1 MSQNVIQSS
10 FAAGELAPSLFA
22 RTDLTKYHTGAA
34 KMRNFFVDYRSGT
47 STRPGTKFVIQAFGS
62 VVRLVRFQSSLLV
75 PYIIEFGD
83 QYCRFISNGAAVLEV
98 GFAID
103 NTTNSN
109 PATVTANGNTLNS
122 GDWVFISG
130 MGGSVQYNNRFYIVV
145 SNIASVI
152 TLADVDGN
160 PVDSTSYFPY
170 TGGGG
175 ISRVYKIASPYA
187 AADLE
192 LLKFSQLAN
201 VMYITHPSYPPYTLT
216 LNTPTNWVFT
226 QILFGTSILAP
237 AGLAGSAST
246 SGTANYAYVVT
257 SVDASGQ
264 ESLPTSPAAVANAVN
279 IGTTAGTITLTWS
292 AATNAVSYN
301 VYKAEL
307 SIASAVPSGAAFGF
321 IGSCTGVSFVDSN
334 IVPDF
339 TTTPPI
345 NFNPFPS
352 VNNYPGAN
360 VFFQQ
365 RWYAGGTNNFP
376 QTFYASQV
384 GLYNN
389 FNVSDPTLASDSITG
404 TITSSQVNF
413 IKSMLAMPGG
423 LIIFTAQ
430 APYQLS
436 SGAGIA
442 STSAVTPINATIAPQ
457 GYNGASDLPPIPIN
471 QDILYVQSKGSIVLD
486 LVYNIYA
493 AIYVPTD
500 ISVLSNHLFFNY
512 TIKEWAWAQEPY
524 KLLWAVRN
532 DGILLSLTFVKEQ
545 EIYGWAHH
553 DTFGLFQSVASVTEG
568 QFDATYVAVQRF
580 IGPNHPVIWIERF
593 DNRVFTYGTEDAWCV
608 DAGIMTTLP
617 TPSASLFMSGSV
629 GGATFSTD
637 TPVFSVGAVGQ
648 VIRVDGGIAT
658 ITSFVSS
665 TEVIGNWTQLPTY
678 IVPDDPN
685 ATPVEATPGN
695 WSVTVPSTVFYGL
708 DYLNGFTVSIL
719 ADGRVQPPQ
728 VVAGG
733 SIILENPAT
742 KVIVGLPFT
751 AQLQTMPL
759 DVNVQGGTI
768 QGKRKKIAALGIR
781 LANSLG
787 LSAGR
792 TFNTLVPLK
801 ENIFTPIT
809 LVSSYPL
816 VTDYE
821 RVVMESL
828 WDVPGQIC
836 IQQSNPLPAT
846 VLGVIPEIVIGD
858 T

>member
-1 MSQNVIQSS
+1 MSQNLIQSS
-10 FAAGELAPSLFA
+10 FASGELAPSLFA

-62 VVRLVRFQSSLLV
+62 TVRLVRFQSSLLV
-75 PYIIEFGD
+75 PYIIEFGNF
-83 QYCRFISNGAAVLEV
+83 YCRFISNGAAVLET
-98 GFAID
+98 GFAIA
-103 NTTNSN
+103 NVSLSN
-109 PATVTANGNTLNS
+109 PATITANGNTLS
-122 GDWVFISG
+122 GGDWVFISG
-130 MGGSVQYNNRFYIVV
+130 VGGSIQFNNRFYIVV
-145 SNIASVI
+145 SNIANVV
-152 TLADVDGN
+152 TLSDVDGN
-160 PVDSTSYFPY
+160 PVDSTAYFPY

-175 ISRVYKIASPYA
+175 MSRVYKIASPYA

-226 QILFGTSILAP
+226 QISFGTTIVAP

-246 SGTANYAYVVT
+246 SGSANYAYVVT
-257 SVDASGQ
+257 SVDANGQ

-345 NFNPFPS
+345 NFNPFGS
-352 VNNYPGAN
+352 ANTYPGAN

-365 RWYAGGTNNFP
+365 RWYAGGSNNFP

-389 FNVSDPTLASDSITG
+389 FNVSDPTLASDSIAG

-512 TIKEWAWAQEPY
+512 TIKEWAWSQEPY

-545 EIYGWAHH
+545 EIYGWAQH
-553 DTFGLFQSVASVTEG
+553 DTLGLFQSVASVTEG
-568 QFDATYVAVQRF
+568 QFDATYVAVERF
-580 IGPNHPVIWIERF
+580 LGVNPVIWIERF
-593 DNRVFTYGTEDAWCV
+593 DNRVFPYGTEDAWCV
-608 DAGIMTTLP
+608 DAGIESSLSTPNANLTP
-617 TPSASLFMSGSV
+617 TSNGTQAQFLADQPVFAPSAI
-629 GGATFSTD
+629 
-637 TPVFSVGAVGQ
+637 GQ
-648 VIRVDGGIAT
+648 ILRVDGGIAT
-658 ITSFVSS
+658 ITNFVSS
-665 TEVIGNWTQLPTY
+665 TVVQGTWTQLPN
-678 IVPDDPN
+678 ILIPNDPALTPSP
-685 ATPVEATPGN
+685 ATSGN
-695 WSVTVPSTVFYGL
+695 WSITPQSTIFYGL

-733 SIILENPAT
+733 SIVLENPAT

-759 DVNVQGGTI
+759 DTNVQGGTI

-781 LANSLG
+781 MANSLG

-792 TFNTLVPLK
+792 TFGTLVPLK

-809 LVSSYPL
+809 LNSSYPL
-816 VTDYE
+816 VTAYE
-821 RVVMESL
+821 RVVMDPL

-846 VLGVIPEIVIGD
+846 VLGVIPEIAIGD